1 MKKNQTVENRV
12 HQLEEENKNLTA
24 KYYKIK
30 SNYLL
35 VKDHYNANKLVIKN
49 LEKEVSKYIQQT
61 KDLKTELEQTLEEK
75 NNFEMKNFD
84 LKNKLQAVSQCQNA
98 ENKYYL
104 DLEQDYKI
112 QIQKLEKDNIQK
124 FQQIQNYQQKFAA
137 GLEDLVQKRDE
148 IFYEKTMYIDQL
160 RELQEKLTKS
170 LESNLEYKNE
180 ILEQKQFM
188 NDLQSENEHLASKLN
203 ILTQNYESAIQRKI
217 SSLEIDQGFSLDHHK
232 SQQDEE
238 EITRLKEKYEEQQ
251 EKDLRHIDDL
261 NQDIDELKNDKE
273 CLTRAIDS
281 IQEELLD
288 ARANF
293 NKEKKQ
299 YEQEIDFFKQL
310 VSKNEKEY
318 QDEIND
324 LTEKLKNISQEK
336 HQLENESNKVRF
348 DFNYLESRITQFQ
361 DTIYKLESRNEKLE
375 KDLEIAKEQNK
386 DLLTQNIKSQYETL
400 LHDKNQEILN
410 FKVKDKENSL
420 KIRELQNLIEESQTQ
435 RDNEIKNQLSY
446 SNSYSEISET
456 GIFFFLL
463 KKIIS

>member
-1 MKKNQTVENRV
+1 
-12 HQLEEENKNLTA
+12 
-24 KYYKIK
+24 
-30 SNYLL
+30 
-35 VKDHYNANKLVIKN
+35 
-49 LEKEVSKYIQQT
+49 
-61 KDLKTELEQTLEEK
+61 
-75 NNFEMKNFD
+75 
-84 LKNKLQAVSQCQNA
+84 
-98 ENKYYL
+98 
-104 DLEQDYKI
+104 
-112 QIQKLEKDNIQK
+112 
-124 FQQIQNYQQKFAA
+124 
-137 GLEDLVQKRDE
+137 
-148 IFYEKTMYIDQL
+148 
-160 RELQEKLTKS
+160 
-170 LESNLEYKNE
+170 
-180 ILEQKQFM
+180 
-188 NDLQSENEHLASKLN
+188 
-203 ILTQNYESAIQRKI
+203 
-217 SSLEIDQGFSLDHHK
+217 
-232 SQQDEE
+232 
-238 EITRLKEKYEEQQ
+238 LKEKYEEQQ

-310 VSKNEKEY
+310 VCKNEKEY

-456 GIFFFLL
+456 EIQQQ
-463 KKIIS
+463 IISPRGHQRYYRNEQTSPKKEKHHEAITSARLYSSKDDDGAYALSTLNSDIRKITTRYNDIKYKYDNIQQNHH